1 MGMKPFRR
9 LKQQIIRFSA
19 NRPYVFALLIA
30 IILSILEKLFI
41 PAIGIMPFIILL
53 ILNTAALEFA
63 VYILKKIIQTRIE
76 SMAYI
81 MERIKNRDLSLI
93 PEISEHEGPNSVSD
107 SFNNMISELR
117 SIISALKSITNQ
129 LVDTAMLLNTDTEAV
144 NRSIDDI
151 SATMNEV
158 AHGASEQAAE
168 AERGVN
174 LITNLSQ
181 QIQLVFENT
190 NRVVEDSKNMQ
201 ILNQRGLE
209 AVRTLR
215 ESNEQSQ
222 SAAAKVMEFITT
234 SAERSKSIS
243 EFVNTINNISEQTN
257 LLALNAAIEAARAG
271 EAGRGF
277 AVVAD
282 EVRKLAD
289 ASRNAAEQVEKI
301 MAQIIEDADKAT
313 SIINSVN
320 AVMENQVKAVEN
332 TNDAFYTI
340 AQGIEN
346 IIERIDNISQS
357 IAVMEDDKNNVI
369 DAIQNISSVSQQAA
383 AASQEVAASTLE
395 QKSIIEQ
402 LASYSRTLNEL
413 SIQLR
418 QYVNAYKI

>member
-1 MGMKPFRR
+1 MKPFRR

-383 AASQEVAASTLE
+383 AASQEVAASTLD

>member
-1 MGMKPFRR
+1 MKPFRR

>member
-1 MGMKPFRR
+1 MKPFRR

-282 EVRKLAD
+282 EV
-289 ASRNAAEQVEKI
+289 
-301 MAQIIEDADKAT
+301 
-313 SIINSVN
+313 
-320 AVMENQVKAVEN
+320 
-332 TNDAFYTI
+332 
-340 AQGIEN
+340 
-346 IIERIDNISQS
+346 
-357 IAVMEDDKNNVI
+357 
-369 DAIQNISSVSQQAA
+369 
-383 AASQEVAASTLE
+383 
-395 QKSIIEQ
+395 
-402 LASYSRTLNEL
+402 
-413 SIQLR
+413 
-418 QYVNAYKI
+418 